1 MQELT
6 ESAIFEK
13 KSAIKVFLHCPAHL
27 LKAMA
32 QNFSRIIIEPQKS
45 KKQFSSHLM
54 MAESIMSGLLVAPMM
69 NTFFLLPM
77 PSISVRIWLI
87 TCEYLLLR
95 RPQPNKLKIRNY

>member
-6 ESAIFEK
+6 ESAILEK

-32 QNFSRIIIEPQKS
+32 QNFSRIISCTFVKEFIIK
-45 KKQFSSHLM
+45 SHLM

-87 TCEYLLLR
+87 TLSEA
-95 RPQPNKLKIRNY
+95 PGGKKG

>member
-32 QNFSRIIIEPQKS
+32 QNFSRIISSTFIKEFIIK
-45 KKQFSSHLM
+45 SHLM

>member
-32 QNFSRIIIEPQKS
+32 QNFSRIISYTFEFIIK
-45 KKQFSSHLM
+45 SHLI